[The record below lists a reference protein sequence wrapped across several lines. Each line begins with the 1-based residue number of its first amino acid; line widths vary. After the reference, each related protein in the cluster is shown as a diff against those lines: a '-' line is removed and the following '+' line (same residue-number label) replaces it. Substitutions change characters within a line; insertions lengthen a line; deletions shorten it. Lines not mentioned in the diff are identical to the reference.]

1 MRKHVLALLA
11 AVFITG
17 VTALGMFVI
26 GVNALVNPNTTNTSN
41 SPSAGAAVA
50 QDPAASN
57 TNATYQA
64 QIAQLQSLV
73 NQYQARDQ
81 QDQQIINQDNQQLQQ
96 ASNEVQMI
104 QQLLGYLQQQGLI
117 RITNDGRIIVNGG
130 NP

>member
-11 AVFITG
+11 AILITG

-26 GVNALVNPNTTNTSN
+26 GVNALVNPNTTTISN
-41 SPSAGAAVA
+41 SVSAAVT
-50 QDPAASN
+50 QDPSSS
-57 TNATYQA
+57 NATYQA

-81 QDQQIINQDNQQLQQ
+81 QYQQIINQDNQQLQQ
-96 ASNEVQMI
+96 ASNEMQMI

-117 RITNDGRIIVNGG
+117 RITNDGRIIVTGG